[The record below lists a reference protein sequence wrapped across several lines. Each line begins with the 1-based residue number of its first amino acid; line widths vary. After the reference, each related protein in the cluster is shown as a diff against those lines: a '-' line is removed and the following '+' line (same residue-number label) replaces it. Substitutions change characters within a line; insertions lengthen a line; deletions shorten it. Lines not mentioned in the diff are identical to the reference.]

1 MTKSQT
7 CKLLIITT
15 MIFVSGLSSA
25 EDVGNGETQVDP
37 QAEDINSPT
46 SIVYKRTATPKN
58 KYGLGSGLTGMNP
71 TLEIDKSYLS
81 EPTLDIH
88 RLKYN
93 PQGDGTGIKVD
104 SQKYLNGR
112 LENPGLQL
120 DLTGLPYL
128 YTDFSCNRMPESFE
142 LFKDIKDEA
151 NVCFANK
158 IPVSER
164 VKYSEEQL
172 LKADAELCKC
182 LSKSTFTSIQ
192 DLMKEGRA
200 KSNGFRTNE
209 DIQKDV
215 KENIL
220 NMVTKVATLQ
230 DGMMFQSHML
240 FSGDSKLSKK
250 AAINSSTYSGNF
262 INTLFKNGGAAAE
275 TIKASGN
282 IMALKAIDASG
293 RGGSPMIPSVF
304 GMNAYKKEN
313 NALKPIITKALS
325 QIELKTNSVELLAEP
340 EFAPGQ
346 CMGAKEYFSYMQ
358 FPMDKQFYGLL
369 RDETTFDPKR
379 WDFKE
384 LENRLKVLAT
394 EKNRDDK
401 EVTDIKLRLRFL
413 YRNPL
418 MKNLFAA
425 DDKYDDYAEAKKLDS
440 ATKNRLEKISKTIL
454 PAKKQELFEIIKNHV
469 APKDPACFNKN
480 FACRNNAVKNVA
492 NYDGAIKKFFDNPNV
507 SFLTTAQAEKSAM
520 AEVNNLIENP
530 IPPQVLPTSQK
541 ELEDQVFKS
550 MHSNGAPHPNDCSLV
565 ASLHEG
571 KELDPACVY
580 TYASY
585 CPMLDKVKDQIA
597 NKELDVTRISRDL
610 SLETTNMFE
619 PDIEKNLDLKTTNNQ
634 LCNFKR
640 KPKDGGPARSFNDFH
655 EEFCQKNKSDKLCA
669 NRSYENIMA
678 LRKVYGEKYLP
689 AESPAKEGSLS
700 KMIADEVNAIES
712 LLIHREIPN
721 STRSDAK
728 EIANGDSSPINRGLD
743 EFLKEFN
750 AVGGEL
756 PTDNKVEGPGML
768 ANLNTVMKSNDS
780 AAPGIMDSYD
790 GDGLGY
796 SNSQALASNAV
807 VEPPKI
813 ENMSDESK
821 EELLGQW
828 KSEFEDWKKANKG
841 KEESASASSAE
852 ASMKAKIEALETLL
866 TEQRKLTNDQY
877 KLLNEA
883 IANQRVQALPVQPQ
897 VAANNAD
904 KEVQERV
911 KARSSSGFTTSS
923 SGSGISDETQRAPA
937 SVKEFNTSG
946 SGAGN
951 SSGASASSRKSSSSS
966 GAVSSAADSV
976 AREEAK
982 LVNLR
987 RFSDG
992 SITIETVNRGSQ
1004 ASANA
1009 ITVPVSDEQYRLLQ
1023 SNPTA
1028 LNLSNIEKSIPQDQ
1042 MARLEKTGQIILVL
1056 QNGSNPPFEVKVEK
1070 KDNKLVYQLKD
1081 NLGNKVN
1088 PVQRI
1093 YTRQALELQLK
1104 TQ

>member
-7 CKLLIITT
+7 CKLMIITT
-15 MIFVSGLSSA
+15 MIFVSGLSTA
-25 EDVGNGETQVDP
+25 QDEGYGEARIDP
-37 QAEDINSPT
+37 QAEAINSPK
-46 SIVYKRTATPKN
+46 SLVYKKSYTPKSQ
-58 KYGLGSGLTGMNP
+58 YSLGSGLTGLNP
-71 TLEIDKSYLS
+71 SLEIDRSYLTQ
-81 EPTLDIH
+81 PTLNILDV
-88 RLKYN
+88 KYN
-93 PQGDGTGIKVD
+93 PDGNPEGDIQVD
-104 SQKYLNGR
+104 TKKYLNGR
-112 LENPGLQL
+112 LENPLQI
-120 DLTGLPYL
+120 DLSGYIFSDSGYSCDSLPQSL
-128 YTDFSCNRMPESFE
+128 EV
-142 LFKDIKDEA
+142 IKNITDEA
-151 NVCFANK
+151 NVCFSKK
-158 IPVSER
+158 IPPSEKA
-164 VKYSEEQL
+164 KYTQEQL

-182 LSKSTFTSIQ
+182 LGQSTYTSIQ
-192 DLMKEGRA
+192 DLMKEGQK

-209 DIQKDV
+209 EIQRDV
-215 KENIL
+215 KENIY
-220 NMVTKVATLQ
+220 NMVAKVATLQ

-240 FSGDSKLSKK
+240 FGGDRKISKSR
-250 AAINSSTYSGNF
+250 INSATYSGNF

-275 TIKASGN
+275 TIKASGHRVA
-282 IMALKAIDASG
+282 MKALDVAG
-293 RGGSPMIPSVF
+293 RGGSPMMPAF
-304 GMNAYKKEN
+304 LGLNEFKKEN

-346 CMGAKEYFSYMQ
+346 CMGAKEYFSYRQ
-358 FPMDKQFYGLL
+358 FPMDKQFYGSL

-379 WDFKE
+379 WDFKA
-384 LENRLKVLAT
+384 LENRLKALAT
-394 EKNRDDK
+394 ETNRNEA

-418 MKNLFAA
+418 MKNLFSAN
-425 DDKYDDYAEAKKLDS
+425 DDFDDYAEAKKLDS
-440 ATKNRLEKISKTIL
+440 AKKRHLESVSKNILSK
-454 PAKKQELFEIIKNHV
+454 KKQELFEIIKNHV
-469 APKDPACFNKN
+469 APKDPSCFSKD
-480 FACRNNAVKNVA
+480 FACRNNAVKNVSS
-492 NYDGAIKKFFDNPNV
+492 YDSAIKKFFNDPNI
-507 SFLTTAQAEKSAM
+507 SLLTTAQAEKSAM

-541 ELEDQVFKS
+541 ELENQVFNS
-550 MHSNGAPHPNDCSLV
+550 MLNNGAPHPDECSLAV
-565 ASLHEG
+565 SMHEG
-571 KELDPACVY
+571 KELNPACVY
-580 TYASY
+580 TYSTY

-597 NKELDVTRISRDL
+597 SKEIDVTRISRDL
-610 SLETTNMFE
+610 SLETTSMFE
-619 PDIEKNLDLKTTNNQ
+619 PDIEKNIDLKTTNNQ

-640 KPKDGGPARSFNDFH
+640 KPKNGGPEQSFNGFH
-655 EEFCQKNKSDKLCA
+655 EDFCRKNKSDKLCA

-678 LRKVYGEKYLP
+678 LRKMYNENYMP
-689 AESPAKEGSLS
+689 AETNAKEGSLS
-700 KMIADEVNAIES
+700 KLIAEEVNAIDS
-712 LLIHREIPN
+712 LLVQRDIQNI
-721 STRSDAK
+721 TRSDAT

-743 EFLKEFN
+743 DFLKEFN
-750 AVGGEL
+750 AVGGDL
-756 PTDNKVEGPGML
+756 PTDNKVEGPGMF
-768 ANLNTVMKSNDS
+768 ANLNSVMKSTDN
-780 AAPGIMDSYD
+780 AAPGMMDSYD

-796 SNSQALASNAV
+796 SNMQAVQGNAAS
-807 VEPPKI
+807 EQPKI
-813 ENMSDESK
+813 ENMSEESK

-841 KEESASASSAE
+841 KEESASSSSAE

-877 KLLNEA
+877 RLLNEA
-883 IANQRVQALPVQPQ
+883 IANQRVQALPQQPQ

-923 SGSGISDETQRAPA
+923 SGSGISDETLRAPA

-946 SGAGN
+946 SGPGN
-951 SSGASASSRKSSSSS
+951 GSGASASSRRSSSSS

-992 SITIETVNRGSQ
+992 SITIESVNRGSQ
-1004 ASANA
+1004 GAANA

-1028 LNLSNIEKSIPQDQ
+1028 LNLSNIEKSIPKDQ

-1093 YTRQALELQLK
+1093 YTRKALELQLK

>member
-25 EDVGNGETQVDP
+25 EDVGYGETRIDP
-37 QAEDINSPT
+37 QAEDIDSPK
-46 SIVYKRTATPKN
+46 SVVYKNTDTPKN
-58 KYGLGSGLTGMNP
+58 KFSLGSGLTGLNP
-71 TLEIDKSYLS
+71 SLENDQSYLTQ
-81 EPTLDIH
+81 PTLDIITI
-88 RLKYN
+88 KYN
-93 PQGDGTGIKVD
+93 PEGDGTGMQVD
-104 SQKYLNGR
+104 RQKYLNGR
-112 LENPGLQL
+112 LQNPGVQI
-120 DLTGLPYL
+120 DLTGYNFVL
-128 YTDFSCNRMPESFE
+128 TENTCAKMPDNFQ
-142 LFKDIKDEA
+142 LFKDITDEA
-151 NVCFANK
+151 NVCFSKK
-158 IPVSER
+158 IPLSER
-164 VKYSEEQL
+164 AKFSEEQL

-182 LSKSTFTSIQ
+182 LSASKFTSIQ
-192 DLMKEGRA
+192 ELMKDGLK

-220 NMVTKVATLQ
+220 NMVAKVATLQ

-240 FSGDSKLSKK
+240 FGGDSKISKSRSV
-250 AAINSSTYSGNF
+250 INSATYSGNF
-262 INTLFKNGGAAAE
+262 INTLFKNGGAAVE
-275 TIKASGN
+275 TIKANGN
-282 IMALKAIDASG
+282 KMAMKAIDVSG
-293 RGGSPMIPSVF
+293 RGSMMPAVL
-304 GMNAYKKEN
+304 GMNEHKKEN

-358 FPMDKQFYGLL
+358 FPMDKQFYGSL

-379 WDFKE
+379 WDFKA

-394 EKNRDDK
+394 TNDRNEA

-418 MKNLFAA
+418 MKNLFSA
-425 DDKYDDYAEAKKLDS
+425 DDDYDDYAAAKKLDS
-440 ATKNRLEKISKTIL
+440 AKKGHLESISKTIL
-454 PAKKQELFEIIKNHV
+454 PRKKQELFEIIKNHV
-469 APKDPACFNKN
+469 APKDPACFNKP
-480 FACRNNAVKNVA
+480 FACRNNAIKNVSS
-492 NYDGAIKKFFDNPNV
+492 YDNEIKKFFNDPGV
-507 SFLTTAQAEKSAM
+507 SVLTTAQAEKSAM

-541 ELEDQVFKS
+541 ELEEQVFRN
-550 MHSNGAPHPNDCSLV
+550 MWGNGAPHPNECSL
-565 ASLHEG
+565 AESMHEG
-571 KELDPACVY
+571 KELNPACVY
-580 TYASY
+580 TYSSY
-585 CPMLDKVKDQIA
+585 CPMLDKVKDQVA
-597 NKELDVTRISRDL
+597 NNALDVTRISRDL
-610 SLETTNMFE
+610 SLETTNLYE
-619 PDIEKNLDLKTTNNQ
+619 PDIEKNNDLKISNNQ

-640 KPKDGGPARSFNDFH
+640 KPKNGGPEQSFNGFH
-655 EEFCQKNKSDKLCA
+655 EEFCRKNKKDNLCS

-678 LRKVYGEKYLP
+678 LRKIYNEKYLP
-689 AESPAKEGSLS
+689 AESSGKEGTLAH
-700 KMIADEVNAIES
+700 MIADQVNTIDS
-712 LLIHREIPN
+712 LLAQRDIQN
-721 STRSDAK
+721 STRTEAT
-728 EIANGDSSPINRGLD
+728 EIASGDSSPVRNSLGDILD
-743 EFLKEFN
+743 ELN
-750 AVGGEL
+750 AQSGDL
-756 PTDNKVEGPGML
+756 PKDNKVEGPGVF
-768 ANLNTVMKSNDS
+768 ANLNSVMKSNDS

-796 SNSQALASNAV
+796 SNSQAMASNAV
-807 VEPPKI
+807 VEQPKI

-883 IANQRVQALPVQPQ
+883 IANQRVQALPQQPQ